1 MSKETEGTAKRGA
14 SNTWIDRQFHLAEH
28 GTTVRTE
35 ILAGITTFVTMAY
48 VLGTVPNIM
57 ANAGLDR
64 GVMLTSMILLILLPQ
79 WPWPGDK
86 PPLCT
91 GARAGQCCNRVGND
105 CEQRDFT

>member
-57 ANAGLDR
+57 ANAGAGQRQLC
-64 GVMLTSMILLILLPQ
+64 SHPMILLIIVTTVAMALVTNRPFALA
-79 WPWPGDK
+79 PG
-86 PPLCT
+86 LAAWQSC
-91 GARAGQCCNRVGND
+91 R
-105 CEQRDFT
+105 E

>member
-64 GVMLTSMILLILLPQ
+64 GVMLTSMILLIIVTTVAMALVTNRPFALA
-79 WPWPGDK
+79 PG
-86 PPLCT
+86 L
-91 GARAGQCCNRVGND
+91 GQCCNRVG
-105 CEQRDFT
+105 E